1 MMDKLLKL
9 TEKELKEEFV
19 KYFGIEL
26 WNQENMLSM
35 LWPIELAICKDLCI
49 DPVPVVVEEMK
60 EDSRYYIKENYIA
73 ISSKLIMDEIEAIK
87 CLLHELRHAKQFNC
101 ITDENS
107 THPFKEIWI
116 SELIYET
123 SGISQEEQLGL
134 MIEIDAYGYQKL
146 MLKKL
151 FDIDWHYPN
160 EEYDKVIDSYVEKYL
175 K

>member
-26 WNQENMLSM
+26 WNQENMLRM
-35 LWPIELAICKDLCI
+35 LWPIELAICKDLGI
-49 DPVPVVVEEMK
+49 DPVPVVVEEIE

-87 CLLHELRHAKQFNC
+87 CLLHELKHAQQFNC
-101 ITDENS
+101 ITDEDS

-116 SELIYET
+116 AEIIYEAG
-123 SGISQEEQLGL
+123 SISQEEQLGL
-134 MIEIDAYGYQKL
+134 MIEIDAYAYQKV
-146 MLKKL
+146 MINKL

-160 EEYDKVIDSYVEKYL
+160 EEYDKVIDSYIEKYL

>member
-1 MMDKLLKL
+1 MNRLLKM
-9 TEKELKEEFV
+9 TKKELKEEFI
-19 KYFGIEL
+19 KYFGIEK
-26 WNQENMLSM
+26 WNQEDSLAK
-35 LWPIELAICKDLCI
+35 LWPLELTICRDLEI
-49 DPVPVVVEEMK
+49 DPIPVLVEEIE
-60 EDSRYYIKENYIA
+60 EDSRYYIKEEYIA

-87 CLLHELRHAKQFNC
+87 CLIHELRHAKQFNC

-116 SELIYET
+116 SELIYEA
-123 SGISQEEQLGL
+123 SGIPQEEQLGL

-151 FDIDWHYPN
+151 FGIDWHYPN
-160 EEYDKVIDSYVEKYL
+160 EEYDNVIDSYVDKYL